1 MNMPDKS
8 QPQWNG
14 IIKTGAVAAF
24 AMLAVMIAQILVFV
38 VWPPPETVEAF
49 FALFQQSRL
58 LGLLSL
64 DLLYLVNNTLLILF
78 YLGVFAALRKVSFS
92 ASLIALLLGL
102 VGISAY
108 YGSNTAFEM
117 LSLSSQFA
125 AATTD
130 AARLQLLAAGQVMLE
145 TYKGTSFDV
154 YYVLNGIMLL
164 ILAVVML
171 RTPVFN
177 KVTAFFALASG
188 ILMSIPSS
196 AGAIGMV
203 FALASLIPWAVFSVL
218 AALRLLQLSGT
229 ARDQ

>member
-1 MNMPDKS
+1 
-8 QPQWNG
+8 
-14 IIKTGAVAAF
+14 
-24 AMLAVMIAQILVFV
+24 
-38 VWPPPETVEAF
+38 
-49 FALFQQSRL
+49 
-58 LGLLSL
+58 
-64 DLLYLVNNTLLILF
+64 
-78 YLGVFAALRKVSFS
+78 
-92 ASLIALLLGL
+92 
-102 VGISAY
+102 
-108 YGSNTAFEM
+108 M

-177 KVTAFFALASG
+177 KVTASFALASG